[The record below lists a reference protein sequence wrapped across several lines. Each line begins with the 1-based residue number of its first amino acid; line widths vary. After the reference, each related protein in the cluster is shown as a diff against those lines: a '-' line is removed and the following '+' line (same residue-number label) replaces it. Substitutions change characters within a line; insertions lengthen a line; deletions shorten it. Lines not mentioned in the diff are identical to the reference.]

1 MTKIKITVLGCG
13 TSTGVPVI
21 GCDCK
26 VCTSVDSKNK
36 RTRSSVFVEAFSEK
50 NNSVNFLIDSS
61 TDLRLQSLREG
72 ITKID
77 AVLYTHHHA
86 DHTHGIDDL
95 RTFNSHK
102 DADHINCYGHI
113 DTITHLEKTFQ
124 YIFDSSVN
132 QNGSY
137 KVFLPK
143 LKTVSVDKPF
153 KVNGVLVTPLMVY
166 HNEAGTMITYGYR
179 IGDFAY
185 ITDCKVIPE
194 ETYELMGG
202 LKVLILDG
210 LRYKKHPTHLTIEE
224 ALEEAKKIGA
234 TKTYLTHMGHEVEYD
249 SALTSIGDGVGLCY
263 DGLKVEV

>member
-1 MTKIKITVLGCG
+1 MKITVLGCG

-21 GCDCK
+21 GCDCD
-26 VCTSVDSKNK
+26 VCTSTNKKNV
-36 RTRSSVFVEAFSEK
+36 RTRSSVFVETDEGM
-50 NNSVNFLIDSS
+50 NFLIDSS
-61 TDLRLQSLREG
+61 TDLRLQALREG

-102 DADHINCYGHI
+102 DADHINCYGHEY
-113 DTITHLEKTFQ
+113 TISHLENTFR

-143 LKTVSVDKPF
+143 LKTVTVDKPF

-166 HNEAGTMITYGYR
+166 HNEEGSMITYGYR

-185 ITDCKVIPE
+185 ITDCKKIPD
-194 ETYELMGG
+194 ETYELLKG

-210 LRYKKHPTHLTIEE
+210 LRYKAHPTHLTIEE
-224 ALEEAKKIGA
+224 ALKEASKIGA
-234 TKTYLTHMGHEVEYD
+234 TKTYLTHMGHEIEYNEALKSLNDD
-249 SALTSIGDGVGLCY
+249 SVGLCY
-263 DGLKVEV
+263 DGLVINI

>member
-1 MTKIKITVLGCG
+1 MKITVLGCG

-21 GCDCK
+21 GCNCE
-26 VCTSVDSKNK
+26 VCTSTNPKNK
-36 RTRSSVFVEAFSEK
+36 RTRSSVFVETESA
-50 NNSVNFLIDSS
+50 NFLIDSS
-61 TDLRLQSLREG
+61 TDLRIQALREN

-102 DADHINCYGHI
+102 DADHINCYGHEY
-113 DTITHLEKTFQ
+113 TTNHLNNAFK

-143 LKTVSVDKPF
+143 LKTVTVDKPF
-153 KVNGVLVTPLMVY
+153 EVNGVTVTPLLVY
-166 HNEAGTMITYGYR
+166 HNEAGSMITYGYR

-185 ITDCKVIPE
+185 ITDCKRIPDK
-194 ETYELMGG
+194 TYELLKG

-210 LRYKKHPTHLTIEE
+210 LRYKSHPTHLTIEE
-224 ALEEAKKIGA
+224 SLEQAKKIGA
-234 TKTYLTHMGHEVEYD
+234 ESTYLTHMGHEIDYD
-249 SALTSIGDGVGLCY
+249 TALSSVSGSGGVGLCF
-263 DGLKVEV
+263 DGLVINI